1 METTEASRT
10 GAGLEDM
17 TVGAPRSARQALQ
30 SGAISLEA
38 LRGVHRMRDGRS
50 ALDVLGALASFVAVP
65 VVFGLYPPW
74 WTAAL
79 LALLAIR
86 NFNSAAQLLHQ
97 SEHGTL
103 LRYPRPNS
111 TSGKT

>member
-1 METTEASRT
+1 MEATEASRT

-17 TVGAPRSARQALQ
+17 TVGAPRSAREALQ

-38 LRGVHRMRDGRS
+38 LRSVHRMRDGRS

-65 VVFGLYPPW
+65 VVFGLYPRW

-79 LALLAIR
+79 LALWAIR
-86 NFNSAAQLLHQ
+86 TSTA
-97 SEHGTL
+97 
-103 LRYPRPNS
+103 RPSSS
-111 TSGKT
+111 TRATTAPSFVTRA